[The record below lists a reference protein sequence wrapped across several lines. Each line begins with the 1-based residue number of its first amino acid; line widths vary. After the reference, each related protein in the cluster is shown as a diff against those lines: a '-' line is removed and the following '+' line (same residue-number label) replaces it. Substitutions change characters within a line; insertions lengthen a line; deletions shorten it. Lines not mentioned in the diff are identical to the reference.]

1 MSELI
6 EITRALELVKEFNPL
21 QRVLLTCAG
30 TLQGTLSAFFGQ
42 EIGVRVIMQEE
53 SGSELIRAAQLHTPQ
68 LIVCTANS
76 QLTVT
81 RPDVLEKVLSQ
92 EIGIGQ
98 VLAVLDVRPAFE
110 LLEVGQDAGSFWRS
124 YQLAAPG
131 VVYRISE
138 SFSQVLYRE
147 WR

>member
-53 SGSELIRAAQLHTPQ
+53 SGGELIRAAQLHTPQ

-98 VLAVLDVRPAFE
+98 VLAVLDVRPAFD
-110 LLEVGQDAGSFWRS
+110 LLEVGQDASNFWRT
-124 YQLAAPG
+124 YRLAAPG

-138 SFSQVLYRE
+138 SFSQALYRE

>member
-53 SGSELIRAAQLHTPQ
+53 SGGELIRAAQLHTPQ

-81 RPDVLEKVLSQ
+81 RPDVLDQVLSQ
-92 EIGIGQ
+92 EITLNF
-98 VLAVLDVRPAFE
+98 VECPANPDLAFPLCR
-110 LLEVGQDAGSFWRS
+110 
-124 YQLAAPG
+124 
-131 VVYRISE
+131 
-138 SFSQVLYRE
+138 
-147 WR
+147 